1 VGCVGMILALISD
14 FTLVFLSVSALLI
27 FNFETTLFVLF
38 FLLFLAALYLS
49 LSRKFV
55 AAAGENRKFFD
66 TLKFT
71 TLSNIFD
78 NVKLIKI
85 LNKETYFLNFFSNIN
100 NSWAKSHLKFNIIAQ
115 LPRLLFEFLVIFSI
129 IIVTAFLFRSA
140 ESGII
145 YLLALYVLIAIRLIP
160 SISKIISAFQN
171 IKFNSPALD
180 VLTEEFFE
188 NRAESISINAYELP
202 NVNSLTRF
210 ENLVEFSDVFFS
222 HSGKAQV
229 ILENINITIKKN
241 DFIGVIGETGSG
253 KSTFVD
259 LLSGLIQPTSGKI
272 IVDNNF
278 IISEKNQKIWQK
290 NIGYLPQNITVLD
303 GTIRDNIAFGC
314 NEAEIDNRKIE
325 KVIESAALSDFVAK
339 RSGGIF
345 SEIGQGGKL
354 MSGGEKQRLAIARTL
369 YFEPEFLILDECT
382 SSLDVDT
389 EFEILNILMKLES
402 KTVVFITHRK
412 HNLKNCSKIYEVKE
426 KRILLKTINEIF

>member
-1 VGCVGMILALISD
+1 LVIAII
-14 FTLVFLSVSALLI
+14 FTTIVFLADKNPDIV
-27 FNFETTLFVLF
+27 
-38 FLLFLAALYLS
+38 YLM
-49 LSRKFV
+49 
-55 AAAGENRKFFD
+55 
-66 TLKFT
+66 
-71 TLSNIFD
+71 
-78 NVKLIKI
+78 
-85 LNKETYFLNFFSNIN
+85 
-100 NSWAKSHLKFNIIAQ
+100 
-115 LPRLLFEFLVIFSI
+115 
-129 IIVTAFLFRSA
+129 
-140 ESGII
+140 
-145 YLLALYVLIAIRLIP
+145 ALYVLVAIRLIP
-160 SISKIISAFQN
+160 LLSKIVSAVQNLKFNLPALNILYKEFCSIDKHTNNSDVGKNHN
-171 IKFNSPALD
+171 IKLKNSIK
-180 VLTEEFFE
+180 FE
-188 NRAESISINAYELP
+188 NVSFAHSA
-202 NVNSLTRF
+202 NSET
-210 ENLVEFSDVFFS
+210 
-222 HSGKAQV
+222 
-229 ILENINITIKKN
+229 ILENISLKIEKN

-272 IVDNNF
+272 IVDNDF

-339 RSGGIF
+339 RPGGIF

-426 KRILLKTINEIF
+426 KRILPKIINEIF